1 MDGTEQILNQDI
13 YFQTLVFFLFV
24 RQSRLDSLRSE
35 VGVDSFKFDAG
46 ETVWLP
52 SSYSL
57 AGGEGQETWPALY
70 TTT

>member
-1 MDGTEQILNQDI
+1 MFI
-13 YFQTLVFFLFV
+13 

-57 AGGEGQETWPALY
+57 AGGEGQEMWPALY